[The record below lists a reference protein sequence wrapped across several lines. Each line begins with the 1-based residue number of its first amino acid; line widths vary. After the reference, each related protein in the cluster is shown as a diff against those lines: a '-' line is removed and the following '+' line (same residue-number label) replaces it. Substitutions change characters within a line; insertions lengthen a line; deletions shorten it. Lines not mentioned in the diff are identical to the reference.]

1 MQEADDSVTRS
12 LARKQIALA
21 FVAITAASVAIS
33 RLGAAPPLDEYVH
46 VSVAVLFLWT
56 ALHFAEK
63 DARGPAW
70 FGLDLG
76 GWLSPP
82 RGDATR
88 SLVDDLRRSIPLLLR
103 ELVVASALSAL
114 IFPPFAL
121 AFSFW
126 HAPTRDLALSLPP
139 NLINAALSQV
149 LVVAL
154 PEEALFRGYFQTRLA
169 EIFPQSVS
177 LGTKRLPWVAIV
189 MQAALFALLH
199 FAVDLDATRLSVFF
213 PGLLF
218 GAIRSFRGGI
228 GAAVFFH
235 ALCNL
240 YSDVLVRGWL

>member
-1 MQEADDSVTRS
+1 MQEADDSVTGS
-12 LARKQIALA
+12 IARKQIAFV

-46 VSVAVLFLWT
+46 VSVALLFLWT
-56 ALHFAEK
+56 ALHLAEK
-63 DARGPAW
+63 DARGPEW

-82 RGDATR
+82 REGAAR
-88 SLVDDLRRSIPLLLR
+88 SLVDDLRRSIPLVLR
-103 ELVVASALSAL
+103 ELGVALALSAL

-121 AFSFW
+121 AFSVW

-169 EIFPQSVS
+169 DILPPSLS
-177 LGTKRLPWVAIV
+177 LGTKCLPWLAIV
-189 MQAALFALLH
+189 MQATLFALLH
-199 FAVDLDATRLSVFF
+199 FAVDLDVTRLSVFF

-218 GAIRSFRGGI
+218 GAIRTLRGGI